1 MNRRARMRSRKR
13 RKYRKIE
20 IVDNKVN
27 LVSIKIDKWIKFYDR
42 DLNTI
47 AKFIVIIGLIGLTG
61 LIISIINILRGIL
74 WWNYLKIKK

>member
-1 MNRRARMRSRKR
+1 MLHLVTGNPGAKKSAFVVSRLD
-13 RKYRKIE
+13 KIE
-20 IVDNKVN
+20 TDNKVN

-74 WWNYLKIKK
+74 